1 MGKAECE
8 ELGLDEIPREL
19 FQKWHLP
26 PWKWDSSPLWSVRT
40 SLVCGSSKMNSVA
53 ELLADAIRSI
63 NDAGTLELTIYTD
76 GSAVGGIA
84 FGCSAAI
91 VTEGPPTNPT
101 LIDSV
106 SNKGNRWTSSY
117 ETEVA
122 ALLLATEY
130 LGASKPVGM
139 SMICTDSQ
147 AALNAL
153 KGSEKTDDK
162 GLAQLRACLARLR
175 SPVILQWVPGHCG
188 LVGNEWADKAAGES
202 TISTDVSLSNLGGIS
217 FQSAKALS
225 KREIVDPP
233 TSNLRTKAV
242 FDGPRYSDPLSR
254 PDAVLI
260 AQLRSG
266 HCRKLAAYRSVVDS
280 NSSPTCPYCEA
291 DHETL
296 EHWIQECPATA
307 VKRIRLFGGRHPIY
321 QSWYQTQGLFW
332 RSHIDFGPCDAILP
346 PTTTTTTL
354 ASRNHTW

>member
-1 MGKAECE
+1 MV
-8 ELGLDEIPREL
+8 L
-19 FQKWHLP
+19 Q
-26 PWKWDSSPLWSVRT
+26 
-40 SLVCGSSKMNSVA
+40 
-53 ELLADAIRSI
+53 
-63 NDAGTLELTIYTD
+63 
-76 GSAVGGIA
+76 SAA
-84 FGCSAAI
+84 FGGSAAI

-106 SNKGNRWTSSY
+106 SKKGNRWTSSY

-130 LGASKPVGM
+130 LDASEPVGM

-153 KGSEKTDDK
+153 KDSEKTDDN

-175 SPVILQWVPGHCG
+175 SPVILQWVLGHCG

-202 TISTDVSLSNLGGIS
+202 AISTYVSLSNLGGIS
-217 FQSAKALS
+217 FQSAKALI

-233 TSNLRTKAV
+233 TSHLRTKAV
-242 FDGPRYSDPLSR
+242 FDGPRNSDPLSR
-254 PDAVLI
+254 PDSVLI

-307 VKRIRLFGGRHPIY
+307 VKHIRVFGGTAPHLSVLVSNPRAVLAFAH
-321 QSWYQTQGLFW
+321 GLW
-332 RSHIDFGPCDAILP
+332 SM
-346 PTTTTTTL
+346 
-354 ASRNHTW
+354 